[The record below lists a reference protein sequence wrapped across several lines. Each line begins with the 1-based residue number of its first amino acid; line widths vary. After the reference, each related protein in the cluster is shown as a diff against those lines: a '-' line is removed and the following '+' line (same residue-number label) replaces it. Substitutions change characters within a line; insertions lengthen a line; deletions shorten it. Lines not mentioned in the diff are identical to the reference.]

1 MLYARSIRENIG
13 YGVSGEVSMEEV
25 KKVAQWSNAHEFVV
39 KLPQQYNTETGEKG
53 RIVIYRL
60 RWVSI
65 YVFL

>member
-53 RIVIYRL
+53 RIV
-60 RWVSI
+60 
-65 YVFL
+65 